1 MNPGGDY
8 GKKELSP
15 ALSNRFTTIWV
26 PSMTDTSELRE
37 ILMSR
42 LQRDTV
48 ALTPLIIKFW
58 EFYKQEIAG
67 LARQVLTVRDLLTWV
82 DFINVAP
89 TSPLL
94 AYVHGAHIA
103 FLDGIGL
110 GVGLSETVGLPFLS
124 RYISLF
130 KLFLTHPSS
139 AYRTGKCKS
148 TREMLSIFRE
158 TAPN

>member
-26 PSMTDTSELRE
+26 PSMADTSELGE

-42 LQRDTV
+42 LQRD
-48 ALTPLIIKFW
+48 AAGLTPLIIGFW
-58 EFYKQEIAG
+58 EFYKKEIAG
-67 LARQVLTVRDLLTWV
+67 PARQVLSVRDMLTWV
-82 DFINVAP
+82 DFINVARG

-110 GVGLSETVGLPFLS
+110 GVGLSETVSPF
-124 RYISLF
+124 
-130 KLFLTHPSS
+130 
-139 AYRTGKCKS
+139 
-148 TREMLSIFRE
+148 
-158 TAPN
+158 